1 MSNSPIQKVNPVV
14 QKSSADD
21 NLATNKF
28 KSGDRVVNNE
38 PFNSRKVFGNILSL
52 GTSEIVA
59 RGIAFFGIAFLARR
73 LGPEGFGIIGF
84 ATAVYSY
91 LALAV
96 TAGFNDIGARE
107 VARRPNKAAAT
118 AVNVILV
125 RFALALIV
133 FVVVCS
139 VVWFL
144 DKWQT
149 AELVVLL
156 MSLSL
161 FSLAID
167 TSWVYKGLE
176 RNHRVGVAL
185 VLGQVLYVGTLLL
198 FVKDVNDVLIVPLAQ
213 VFGEMS
219 AALLLLIP
227 LLIPLYRLGGISLN
241 LQEGWRI
248 LKSSGFWTVSRL
260 LRTIV
265 YSFDV
270 VLIGFLLGEREVGLY
285 TAPYRICFLFV
296 AIAVAIYTSYLPS
309 ITRAFADSIEQVQE
323 IAGRSINFGATVAAP
338 MVVGGMILAA
348 PLLNFIF
355 GAEYVEG
362 AMAFRLLLLSI
373 GFVFIYGGNHNLFLA
388 SDRTKTEMKIFMIA
402 AAINVG
408 LNLIFIRRYGITGA
422 AAITALAEVLTLL
435 MGFFVLYKAG
445 IRLKVF
451 RMILPPVIASLLMG
465 AVLVALGSAQ
475 MLFVSLAVGGVCYL
489 VFLVIISG
497 TIKGTPS
504 YRRSIANF
512 AGELRERFL

>member
-96 TAGFNDIGARE
+96 TAGFNDVGARE
-107 VARRPNKAAAT
+107 VASRPTKAADT
-118 AVNVILV
+118 AVNVIFV
-125 RFALALIV
+125 RFAVALIIFAVVGLIVWV
-133 FVVVCS
+133 FEI
-139 VVWFL
+139 
-144 DKWQT
+144 KENI
-149 AELVVLL
+149 ELVVLL

-167 TSWVYKGLE
+167 TSWAYKGLE

-185 VLGQVLYVGTLLL
+185 VLGQILFVGTLLI
-198 FVKDVNDVLIVPLAQ
+198 FVKDAGDILIVPLAQ
-213 VFGEMS
+213 FFGEIS
-219 AALLLLIP
+219 VALLLLIP
-227 LLIPLYRLGGISLN
+227 LLIPFGGIKLN
-241 LQEGWRI
+241 LREGWRM
-248 LKSSGFWTVSRL
+248 LRSSGYLTVTRL
-260 LRTIV
+260 LRAII

-270 VLIGFLLGEREVGLY
+270 VLIGFWLGEREVGLY

-296 AIAVAIYTSYLPS
+296 AIAAAIHISYLPS
-309 ITRAFADSIEQVQE
+309 ITRAFAQSIAQAQVVAE
-323 IAGRSINFGATVAAP
+323 RAINLGATIAAP
-338 MVVGGMILAA
+338 MIVGGMILAA
-348 PLLNFIF
+348 PLLDFIF

-362 AMAFRLLLLSI
+362 AAAFRLLLLSI
-373 GFVFIYGGNHNLFLA
+373 GFIFIHGANHHLLLV
-388 SDRTKTEMKIFMIA
+388 SHRTKTEMKIYLLT

-451 RMILPPVIASLLMG
+451 RMILPPLIASLLMG
-465 AVLVALGSAQ
+465 AVLFALDSLQ
-475 MLFVSLAVGGVCYL
+475 MLFVSLAVGDVCYL

-497 TIKGTPS
+497 MIQGTPS

-512 AGELRERFL
+512 AGELRKRFL

>member
-1 MSNSPIQKVNPVV
+1 M
-14 QKSSADD
+14 D
-21 NLATNKF
+21 NLATKDTKPTAAVHTSIADGN
-28 KSGDRVVNNE
+28 
-38 PFNSRKVFGNILSL
+38 PLNSRKIFGNILSL
-52 GTSEIVA
+52 GTSEIAA
-59 RGIAFFGIAFLARR
+59 RAIAFFGITFLARR

-84 ATAVYSY
+84 AIAVYSY

-96 TAGFNDIGARE
+96 TAGFNDVGARE
-107 VARRPNKAAAT
+107 VARRPNKAADT

-125 RFALALIV
+125 RFALALIIFAAV
-133 FVVVCS
+133 GLVIWLFEI
-139 VVWFL
+139 
-144 DKWQT
+144 KENT
-149 AELVVLL
+149 ELVVLL
-156 MSLSL
+156 MGLSL

-176 RNHRVGVAL
+176 RNHRVGIAL
-185 VLGQVLYVGTLLL
+185 ILGQTLYVGTLLL

-213 VFGEMS
+213 FFGEMS
-219 AALLLLIP
+219 AALLLLVP
-227 LLIPLYRLGGISLN
+227 LLIPLYRLGAIKLN
-241 LQEGWRI
+241 LDDGWQI

-270 VLIGFLLGEREVGLY
+270 VLIGFWLGEREVGLY

-309 ITRAFADSIEQVQE
+309 IARAFAHSIEQVQE

-348 PLLNFIF
+348 PLLDFMF

-388 SDRTKTEMKIFMIA
+388 SDRTKTEMKIFLTA
-402 AAINVG
+402 AVINVG

-422 AAITALAEVLTLL
+422 AAITALVEGLTLL

-465 AVLVALGSAQ
+465 AVLFALSSVQ
-475 MLFVSLAVGGVCYL
+475 MLFVSLAVGGVCYI
-489 VFLVIISG
+489 VFLAFLSG
-497 TIKGTPS
+497 TIAGTPS

-512 AGELRERFL
+512 AGELRKRFL